1 MAPLGRRY
9 SSMGDTPFRLVFG
22 LDPRMDFMKI
32 DASGVVDP
40 NALDG
45 ARSLKERR
53 DRARE
58 ALVKAREYYYDK
70 FHRPTTFQGDP
81 PPERRIVT
89 SEQDARYSSVG
100 PCKVLIKAGPQTYR
114 IGLPTGSDI
123 HRVSS
128 RQP

>member
-70 FHRPTTFQGDP
+70 FHRPTRSKEIPLRNVETSRPSKTLDI
-81 PPERRIVT
+81 RRW
-89 SEQDARYSSVG
+89 DHARFS
-100 PCKVLIKAGPQTYR
+100 
-114 IGLPTGSDI
+114 
-123 HRVSS
+123 
-128 RQP
+128 

>member
-1 MAPLGRRY
+1 MAPLGRR
-9 SSMGDTPFRLVFG
+9 SSIGDIPFRLVFG
-22 LDPRMDFMKI
+22 LDPRMDFMEI

-45 ARSLKERR
+45 ARSLKKRR

-58 ALVKAREYYYDK
+58 AKAREYYYDK
-70 FHRPTTFQGDP
+70 FHRPATFQEGDP
-81 PPERRIVT
+81 TPERRNVT
-89 SEQDARYSSVG
+89 SEQEARCSLVE
-100 PCKVLIKAGPQTYR
+100 PCKVLAKVGPQAYR
-114 IGLPTGSDI
+114 IRLPIGSDI